1 MINGS
6 LKERNFMIKKIF
18 TPRWF
23 VATVYFGIL
32 VSCLKVQ
39 AAEPTPAA
47 SAPAKAATPASEKPG
62 EKPAAPIK
70 SILGFEKK
78 PKKAAE
84 PKKEKT
90 ALKIPSEIKNLIIED
105 NVVGTGSVAAKG
117 KSLKVHYT
125 GWFFDA
131 KQPQMKGVQLD
142 TSVGKEP
149 FTFTLGEKQVIAGWD
164 EGLVNM
170 KVGGKRK
177 LYIPADLAYGSRGT
191 RDEVVPPN
199 QALIF
204 EIELLDVLDEK
215 TQIK

>member
-1 MINGS
+1 VFI
-6 LKERNFMIKKIF
+6 KERNFMIKKRF
-18 TPRWF
+18 TSLLFLAVLQTSVFIWSQ
-23 VATVYFGIL
+23 
-32 VSCLKVQ
+32 VSRS
-39 AAEPTPAA
+39 AEPP
-47 SAPAKAATPASEKPG
+47 KPASPPATG
-62 EKPAAPIK
+62 TAAPNTGAEKPAASTK
-70 SILGFEKK
+70 NILGFD
-78 PKKAAE
+78 KKAKKSSE

-105 NVVGTGSVAAKG
+105 LVTGTGQLAAKG

-125 GWFFDA
+125 GWFFDP

>member
-1 MINGS
+1 
-6 LKERNFMIKKIF
+6 MIKKIF
-18 TPRWF
+18 TPALF
-23 VATVYFGIL
+23 ACVLL
-32 VSCLKVQ
+32 VSSLSVQ
-39 AAEPTPAA
+39 AAEPSPAA
-47 SAPAKAATPASEKPG
+47 STPAKAVVPPAPVP
-62 EKPAAPIK
+62 EKPADKPAASTK

-78 PKKAAE
+78 PKKVAE

-90 ALKIPSEIKNLIIED
+90 ALKIPSEIKNLIVED
-105 NVVGTGSVAAKG
+105 TLPGTGAIAAKG

-125 GWFFDA
+125 GWFFDP

-204 EIELLDVLDEK
+204 EIELLDVLEEK